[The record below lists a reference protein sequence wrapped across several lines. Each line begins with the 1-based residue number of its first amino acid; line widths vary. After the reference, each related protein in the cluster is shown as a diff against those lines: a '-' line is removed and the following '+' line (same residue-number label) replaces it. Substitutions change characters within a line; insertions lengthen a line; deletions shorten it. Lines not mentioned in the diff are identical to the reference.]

1 MHRRLAQHALP
12 SDLYFNAYT
21 KQHATQISA
30 GKVGTTA
37 PGVTGEPGVDSQIL
51 ASHLTM
57 TVVHEGMSRLCY
69 QGNKQEFE
77 ALVEPFI
84 KGHQHL

>member
-1 MHRRLAQHALP
+1 
-12 SDLYFNAYT
+12 
-21 KQHATQISA
+21 
-30 GKVGTTA
+30 
-37 PGVTGEPGVDSQIL
+37 
-51 ASHLTM
+51 
-57 TVVHEGMSRLCY
+57 VHEGMSRLCY